1 MPIASL
7 LRLAD
12 SVLARSGLLDR
23 PLSAPRLIARMAG
36 PDGFGDIP
44 FAEPLA
50 RLLSAC
56 AAESAPSLVGRIA
69 TAWDARRF
77 LGNLARL
84 ATAEARDP
92 AIRDEPIEAPIFIT
106 GLPRSGTS
114 FLHRLLL
121 EDPAN
126 QAPRVW
132 QTIAPYQPENGAP
145 DRRIAQVDRQLAAFA
160 RLAPAFPGLH
170 PLRAT
175 SPQECSEIGAHVFR
189 SLRFDTTYHVP
200 SYRAFLDADGQL
212 PAYRFERRFLQHLQ
226 HQGNAGTAPGT
237 APRRWVLKCPDHV
250 FALGDLRAA
259 FPDARL
265 VFVHRDPVSVVLSV
279 ARLTEVLR
287 RPFTRHIDRQAIGRH
302 EAARWHDGAA
312 LMMRAAT
319 DRRICHIH
327 YDALTAD
334 PIGAV
339 REVYRHFG
347 QRLSPT
353 AEAAIARLAAR
364 QPNGGYA
371 HEAYRFSDYG
381 LDPAE
386 ERERFRAYTTFFD
399 IAHEQG
405 PPRRVAPA
413 LSRAA

>member
-1 MPIASL
+1 MPIAAL

-12 SVLARSGLLDR
+12 AVTARSGLLDR
-23 PLSAPRLIARMAG
+23 PLSAPRLIARKTG

-50 RLLSAC
+50 RLLAAC

-69 TAWDARRF
+69 TAWDVRRF

-92 AIRDEPIEAPIFIT
+92 TIRDEAIDAPVFIT

-132 QTIAPYQPENGAP
+132 QTIAPYPPENGAP
-145 DRRIAQVDRQLAAFA
+145 DRRIADVDRQLAAFA
-160 RLAPAFPGLH
+160 RLAPEFPGLH

-212 PAYRFERRFLQHLQ
+212 PAYRFQRRFLQHLQ
-226 HQGNAGTAPGT
+226 HQRDAGTAPG
-237 APRRWVLKCPDHV
+237 RWVLKCPDHV
-250 FALGDLRAA
+250 FALTELRAA

-287 RPFTRHIDRQAIGRH
+287 RPFTRRIDRAAIGGH
-302 EAARWHDGAA
+302 EAARWHDGATR
-312 LMMRAAT
+312 MMRAAT
-319 DRRICHIH
+319 DPRICHIH
-327 YDALTAD
+327 HDALTAD

-339 REVYRHFG
+339 RQVYRHFG
-347 QRLSPT
+347 QRLSPVAET
-353 AEAAIARLAAR
+353 AVARLAAR

-371 HEAYRFSDYG
+371 HEAYRFGDYG
-381 LDPAE
+381 LDPAA
-386 ERERFRAYTTFFD
+386 ERDRFRAYTSYFD
-399 IAHEQG
+399 IAPEQG